1 MEYKETQNS
10 ILFKN
15 EYEEEF
21 LKLTKEFGVD
31 AVSKAYSN
39 DEFSIYFFSCIE
51 DQDKINSLMNSLKK
65 KTKCDII
72 ENFDLDNNELTTRTK
87 TNSGYRK
94 TTKSL
99 KDLIQKRVSK
109 EEFSKINDKLD
120 YELLNK
126 NSIQEKIKVLS
137 HDLKKDNVK
146 CYIDNKTVNLGI
158 GFSNLKRLWL
168 SIDIDD
174 PHDSMTHIIKN
185 LQNRIYDEIQSL
197 SINEW
202 AKERYEKINSV
213 HPLEYFID
221 DATNLKESLES
232 LNVTLQDSMEL
243 YYSYVK
249 DMIIYRAMEKSFSC
263 NWICD
268 KKDIQEQYHLDNN
281 EFNHVISLLEA
292 SDILTYCEYDEDTK
306 QIDFNL
312 RTIYNIGYIDEYS
325 QFGDYHD
332 LKNNYF
338 QNIFNENKDME
349 VKEPHEN
356 FPKVVT
362 CNGKDTL
369 AADRDFTC
377 YNEKHLEFAKEV
389 FKADYFDALYQE
401 NIIEHENTE
410 EIEQDNQIEL

>member
-99 KDLIQKRVSK
+99 KDLIQKRISK

-137 HDLKKDNVK
+137 HELKEDNVK

-185 LQNRIYDEIQSL
+185 LQNRIHDEIQSL
-197 SINEW
+197 NINEW

-213 HPLEYFID
+213 HPLEYFMD

-292 SDILTYCEYDEDTK
+292 SDMLTYCEYDEQTG
-306 QIDFNL
+306 QIDFNITAL
-312 RTIYNIGYIDEYS
+312 YNIGYVDEYN
-325 QFGDYHD
+325 QFE
-332 LKNNYF
+332 NYF
-338 QNIFNENKDME
+338 NDKNDYFENKFDE
-349 VKEPHEN
+349 KEDVMIVSSDST
-356 FPKVVT
+356 FPKYV
-362 CNGKDTL
+362 
-369 AADRDFTC
+369 DFKGSETAFLNKRVIC
-377 YNEKHLEFAKEV
+377 FDERHLDFHKEV
-389 FKADYFDALYQE
+389 FKADYFDVIHKI
-401 NIIEHENTE
+401 NTIEE
-410 EIEQDNQIEL
+410 ETDEEEYELEI

>member
-51 DQDKINSLMNSLKK
+51 DQYKINSLMNSLKK

-99 KDLIQKRVSK
+99 KDLIQKRISK

-137 HDLKKDNVK
+137 HELKEDNVK

-185 LQNRIYDEIQSL
+185 LQNRIHDEIQSL
-197 SINEW
+197 NINEW

-213 HPLEYFID
+213 HPLEYFMD

-292 SDILTYCEYDEDTK
+292 SDMLTYCEYDEQTG
-306 QIDFNL
+306 QIDFNITAL
-312 RTIYNIGYIDEYS
+312 YNIGYVDEYN
-325 QFGDYHD
+325 QFE
-332 LKNNYF
+332 NYF
-338 QNIFNENKDME
+338 NDKNDYFENKFDK
-349 VKEPHEN
+349 KEDVMIVSSDST
-356 FPKVVT
+356 FPKYV
-362 CNGKDTL
+362 
-369 AADRDFTC
+369 DFKGSETAFLNKRVIC
-377 YNEKHLEFAKEV
+377 FDERHLDFHKEV
-389 FKADYFDALYQE
+389 FKADYFDVIHKI
-401 NIIEHENTE
+401 NTIEE
-410 EIEQDNQIEL
+410 ETDEEEYELEI

>member
-99 KDLIQKRVSK
+99 KDLIQKRISK

-137 HDLKKDNVK
+137 HELKEDNVK

-185 LQNRIYDEIQSL
+185 LQNRIHDEIQSL
-197 SINEW
+197 NINEW

-213 HPLEYFID
+213 HPLEYFMG

-292 SDILTYCEYDEDTK
+292 SDMLTYCEYDEQTG
-306 QIDFNL
+306 QIDFNITAL
-312 RTIYNIGYIDEYS
+312 YNIGYVDEYN
-325 QFGDYHD
+325 QFE
-332 LKNNYF
+332 NYF
-338 QNIFNENKDME
+338 NDKNDYFENKFDK
-349 VKEPHEN
+349 KEDVMIVSSDST
-356 FPKVVT
+356 FPKYV
-362 CNGKDTL
+362 
-369 AADRDFTC
+369 DFKGSETAFLNKRVIC
-377 YNEKHLEFAKEV
+377 FDERHLDFHKEV
-389 FKADYFDALYQE
+389 FKADYFDVIHKI
-401 NIIEHENTE
+401 NTIEE
-410 EIEQDNQIEL
+410 ETDEEEYELEI

>member
-72 ENFDLDNNELTTRTK
+72 ENFDLDNNELSTRTK

-99 KDLIQKRVSK
+99 KDLIQKRISK

-137 HDLKKDNVK
+137 HELKEDNVK

-158 GFSNLKRLWL
+158 DFSNLKRLWL

-292 SDILTYCEYDEDTK
+292 SDMLTYCEYDEQTG
-306 QIDFNL
+306 QIDFNITAL
-312 RTIYNIGYIDEYS
+312 YNIGYVDEYN
-325 QFGDYHD
+325 QFE
-332 LKNNYF
+332 NYF
-338 QNIFNENKDME
+338 NDKNDYFENKFDK
-349 VKEPHEN
+349 KEDVMIVSSDST
-356 FPKVVT
+356 FPKYV
-362 CNGKDTL
+362 
-369 AADRDFTC
+369 DFKGSETAFLNKRVIC
-377 YNEKHLEFAKEV
+377 FDERHLDFHKEV
-389 FKADYFDALYQE
+389 FKADYFDVIHKI
-401 NIIEHENTE
+401 NTIEE
-410 EIEQDNQIEL
+410 ETDEEEYELEI

>member
-99 KDLIQKRVSK
+99 KDLIQKRISK

-137 HDLKKDNVK
+137 HELKEDNVK

-174 PHDSMTHIIKN
+174 PHDSITHIIKN
-185 LQNRIYDEIQSL
+185 LQNRIHDEIQSL
-197 SINEW
+197 NINEW

-213 HPLEYFID
+213 HPLEYFMD

-249 DMIIYRAMEKSFSC
+249 DMIIYHAMEKSFSC
-263 NWICD
+263 
-268 KKDIQEQYHLDNN
+268 KKIHTCYMMFQKI
-281 EFNHVISLLEA
+281 F
-292 SDILTYCEYDEDTK
+292 
-306 QIDFNL
+306 
-312 RTIYNIGYIDEYS
+312 
-325 QFGDYHD
+325 
-332 LKNNYF
+332 KNN
-338 QNIFNENKDME
+338 I
-349 VKEPHEN
+349 
-356 FPKVVT
+356 
-362 CNGKDTL
+362 TL
-369 AADRDFTC
+369 ITM
-377 YNEKHLEFAKEV
+377 NS
-389 FKADYFDALYQE
+389 
-401 NIIEHENTE
+401 IM
-410 EIEQDNQIEL
+410 

>member
-51 DQDKINSLMNSLKK
+51 DQYKINSLMNSLKK

-99 KDLIQKRVSK
+99 KDLIQKRISK

-137 HDLKKDNVK
+137 HELKEDNVK

-185 LQNRIYDEIQSL
+185 LQNRIHDEIQSL
-197 SINEW
+197 NINEW

-213 HPLEYFID
+213 HPLEYFMD

-292 SDILTYCEYDEDTK
+292 SDMLTYCEYDEQTG
-306 QIDFNL
+306 QIDFNITAL
-312 RTIYNIGYIDEYS
+312 YNIGYVDEYN
-325 QFGDYHD
+325 QFE
-332 LKNNYF
+332 NYF
-338 QNIFNENKDME
+338 NDKNDYFENKFDK
-349 VKEPHEN
+349 KEDVMIVSSDST
-356 FPKVVT
+356 FPKYV
-362 CNGKDTL
+362 
-369 AADRDFTC
+369 DFKGSETAFLNKRVIC
-377 YNEKHLEFAKEV
+377 FDERHLDFHKEV
-389 FKADYFDALYQE
+389 FKADYFDVIHKINTIEEETDEQE
-401 NIIEHENTE
+401 YEL
-410 EIEQDNQIEL
+410 EI

>member
-87 TNSGYRK
+87 INSGYRK

-99 KDLIQKRVSK
+99 KDLIQKRISK

-168 SIDIDD
+168 SIDIDE

-185 LQNRIYDEIQSL
+185 LQNRIHDEIQSL
-197 SINEW
+197 NINEW

-213 HPLEYFID
+213 HPLEYFMD

-312 RTIYNIGYIDEYS
+312 RTIYSIGYIDEYS

-349 VKEPHEN
+349 VKESHEN

-389 FKADYFDALYQE
+389 FKADYFDALYQD
-401 NIIEHENTE
+401 NIIEHEITE

>member
-72 ENFDLDNNELTTRTK
+72 ENFDLDNNELSTRTK

-94 TTKSL
+94 TTNSL
-99 KDLIQKRVSK
+99 KDLIQKRISK

-137 HDLKKDNVK
+137 HELKEDNVK

-185 LQNRIYDEIQSL
+185 LQNRIHDEIQSL
-197 SINEW
+197 NINEW

-213 HPLEYFID
+213 HPLEYFMD

-292 SDILTYCEYDEDTK
+292 SDMLTYCEYDEQTG
-306 QIDFNL
+306 QIDFNITAL
-312 RTIYNIGYIDEYS
+312 YNIGYVDEYN
-325 QFGDYHD
+325 QFE
-332 LKNNYF
+332 NYF
-338 QNIFNENKDME
+338 KDKNDYFENKFDK
-349 VKEPHEN
+349 KEDVMIVSSDST
-356 FPKVVT
+356 FPKYV
-362 CNGKDTL
+362 
-369 AADRDFTC
+369 DFKGSETAFLNKRVIC
-377 YNEKHLEFAKEV
+377 FDERHLDFHKEV
-389 FKADYFDALYQE
+389 FKADYFDVIHKI
-401 NIIEHENTE
+401 NTIEE
-410 EIEQDNQIEL
+410 ETDEEEYELEI

>member
-1 MEYKETQNS
+1 
-10 ILFKN
+10 
-15 EYEEEF
+15 
-21 LKLTKEFGVD
+21 
-31 AVSKAYSN
+31 
-39 DEFSIYFFSCIE
+39 
-51 DQDKINSLMNSLKK
+51 MNSLKK

-99 KDLIQKRVSK
+99 KDLIQKRISK

-137 HDLKKDNVK
+137 HELKEDNVK

-185 LQNRIYDEIQSL
+185 LQNRIHDEIQSL
-197 SINEW
+197 NINEW

-213 HPLEYFID
+213 HPLEYFMD

-292 SDILTYCEYDEDTK
+292 SDILTYCEYDEQTG
-306 QIDFNL
+306 QIDFNITAL
-312 RTIYNIGYIDEYS
+312 YNIGYVDEYN
-325 QFGDYHD
+325 QFE
-332 LKNNYF
+332 NYF
-338 QNIFNENKDME
+338 SDKKDYFENKFDEKEDMMI
-349 VKEPHEN
+349 VSSDST
-356 FPKVVT
+356 FPKYADFKGSET
-362 CNGKDTL
+362 AFCNKRVICFDERHL
-369 AADRDFTC
+369 DF
-377 YNEKHLEFAKEV
+377 HKEV
-389 FKADYFDALYQE
+389 FKADYFDVIHKI
-401 NIIEHENTE
+401 NTIEE
-410 EIEQDNQIEL
+410 ETDEEEYELEI

>member
-72 ENFDLDNNELTTRTK
+72 ENFDLDNNELSTRTK

-99 KDLIQKRVSK
+99 KDLIQKRISK

-137 HDLKKDNVK
+137 HELKEDNVK

-185 LQNRIYDEIQSL
+185 LQNRIHDEIQSL
-197 SINEW
+197 NINEW

-213 HPLEYFID
+213 HPLEYFMD

-292 SDILTYCEYDEDTK
+292 SDMLTYCEYDEQTG
-306 QIDFNL
+306 QIDFNITAL
-312 RTIYNIGYIDEYS
+312 YNIGYVDEYN
-325 QFGDYHD
+325 QFE
-332 LKNNYF
+332 NYF
-338 QNIFNENKDME
+338 KDKNDYFENKFDK
-349 VKEPHEN
+349 KEDVMIVSSDST
-356 FPKVVT
+356 FPKYV
-362 CNGKDTL
+362 
-369 AADRDFTC
+369 DFKGSETAFLNKRVIC
-377 YNEKHLEFAKEV
+377 FDERHLDFHKEV
-389 FKADYFDALYQE
+389 FKADYFDVIHKI
-401 NIIEHENTE
+401 NTIEE
-410 EIEQDNQIEL
+410 ETDEEEYELEI

>member
-99 KDLIQKRVSK
+99 KDLIQKRISK

-126 NSIQEKIKVLS
+126 NSIQEKIKILS
-137 HDLKKDNVK
+137 HNLKENNVK
-146 CYIDNKTVNLGI
+146 YYIDNKTVNLGI

-185 LQNRIYDEIQSL
+185 LQNRIHDEIQSL
-197 SINEW
+197 NINEW
-202 AKERYEKINSV
+202 AKERYKKINSV
-213 HPLEYFID
+213 HPLEYFMD

-292 SDILTYCEYDEDTK
+292 SDMLTYCEYDEQTG
-306 QIDFNL
+306 QIDFNITAL
-312 RTIYNIGYIDEYS
+312 YNIGYVDEYN
-325 QFGDYHD
+325 QFE
-332 LKNNYF
+332 NYF
-338 QNIFNENKDME
+338 NDKNDYFENKFDK
-349 VKEPHEN
+349 KEDVMIVSSDST
-356 FPKVVT
+356 FPKYV
-362 CNGKDTL
+362 
-369 AADRDFTC
+369 DFKGSETAFLNKRVIC
-377 YNEKHLEFAKEV
+377 FDERHLDFHKEV
-389 FKADYFDALYQE
+389 FKADYFDVIHKI
-401 NIIEHENTE
+401 NTIEE
-410 EIEQDNQIEL
+410 ETDEEEYELEI

>member
-21 LKLTKEFGVD
+21 LKLSKEFGVD

-99 KDLIQKRVSK
+99 KDLIQKRISK

-137 HDLKKDNVK
+137 HELKEDNVK

-185 LQNRIYDEIQSL
+185 LQNRIHDEIQSL
-197 SINEW
+197 NINEW

-213 HPLEYFID
+213 HPLEYFMD

-292 SDILTYCEYDEDTK
+292 SDMLTYCEYDEQTG
-306 QIDFNL
+306 QIDFNITAL
-312 RTIYNIGYIDEYS
+312 YNIGYVDEYN
-325 QFGDYHD
+325 QFE
-332 LKNNYF
+332 NYF
-338 QNIFNENKDME
+338 NDKNDYFENKFDK
-349 VKEPHEN
+349 KEDVMIVSSDST
-356 FPKVVT
+356 FPKYV
-362 CNGKDTL
+362 
-369 AADRDFTC
+369 DFKGSETAFLNKRAIC
-377 YNEKHLEFAKEV
+377 FDERHLDFHKEV
-389 FKADYFDALYQE
+389 FKADYFDVIHKI
-401 NIIEHENTE
+401 NTIEE
-410 EIEQDNQIEL
+410 ETDEEEYELEI

>member
-51 DQDKINSLMNSLKK
+51 DQYKINSLMNSLKK

-99 KDLIQKRVSK
+99 KDLIQKRISK

-137 HDLKKDNVK
+137 HELKEDNVK
-146 CYIDNKTVNLGI
+146 CYIDNKPVNLGI

-185 LQNRIYDEIQSL
+185 LQNRIHDEIQSL
-197 SINEW
+197 NINEW

-213 HPLEYFID
+213 HPLEYFMD

-292 SDILTYCEYDEDTK
+292 SDMLTYCEYDEQTG
-306 QIDFNL
+306 QIDFNITAL
-312 RTIYNIGYIDEYS
+312 YNIGYVDEYN
-325 QFGDYHD
+325 QFE
-332 LKNNYF
+332 NYF
-338 QNIFNENKDME
+338 NDKNDYFENKFDK
-349 VKEPHEN
+349 KEDVMIVSSDST
-356 FPKVVT
+356 FPKYV
-362 CNGKDTL
+362 
-369 AADRDFTC
+369 DFKGSETAFLNKRVIC
-377 YNEKHLEFAKEV
+377 FDERHLDFHKEV
-389 FKADYFDALYQE
+389 FKADYFDVIHKI
-401 NIIEHENTE
+401 NTIEE
-410 EIEQDNQIEL
+410 ETDEEEYELEI

>member
-72 ENFDLDNNELTTRTK
+72 ENFDLDNNELSTRTK

-99 KDLIQKRVSK
+99 KDLIQKRISK

-221 DATNLKESLES
+221 DATNLKKSLES

-243 YYSYVK
+243 YYSYIK
-249 DMIIYRAMEKSFSC
+249 DMIIYHAMEKSFSC

-268 KKDIQEQYHLDNN
+268 KKDIQEQYHLNN
-281 EFNHVISLLEA
+281 SEFNHVISLLEA
-292 SDILTYCEYDEDTK
+292 SDMLTYCEYDEDTK

-338 QNIFNENKDME
+338 QNIFDEDKDME
-349 VKEPHEN
+349 VKESHEN
-356 FPKVVT
+356 FQKVVT

>member
-99 KDLIQKRVSK
+99 KELIQKRISK

-137 HDLKKDNVK
+137 HELKEHNVK

-185 LQNRIYDEIQSL
+185 LQNRIHDEIQSL

-232 LNVTLQDSMEL
+232 LNVTLQDSIEL

-249 DMIIYRAMEKSFSC
+249 DIIIYRAMEKSFSC
-263 NWICD
+263 NSICD

-281 EFNHVISLLEA
+281 EFNYVISLLEA
-292 SDILTYCEYDEDTK
+292 SDMLTYCEYDEDTK

-338 QNIFNENKDME
+338 QNIFDENKDME
-349 VKEPHEN
+349 VKESHEN

-362 CNGKDTL
+362 YNGKDTL

-401 NIIEHENTE
+401 NIIEHEITE

>member
-99 KDLIQKRVSK
+99 KDLIQKRISK

-137 HDLKKDNVK
+137 HELKEDNVK

-249 DMIIYRAMEKSFSC
+249 DMIIYCAMEKSFSC

-292 SDILTYCEYDEDTK
+292 SDMLTYCEYDEQTG
-306 QIDFNL
+306 QIDFNITAL
-312 RTIYNIGYIDEYS
+312 YNIGYVDEYN
-325 QFGDYHD
+325 QFE
-332 LKNNYF
+332 NYF
-338 QNIFNENKDME
+338 NDKNDYFENKFDK
-349 VKEPHEN
+349 KEDVMIVSSDST
-356 FPKVVT
+356 FPKYV
-362 CNGKDTL
+362 
-369 AADRDFTC
+369 DFKGSETAFLNKRVIC
-377 YNEKHLEFAKEV
+377 FDERHLDFHKEV
-389 FKADYFDALYQE
+389 FKADYFDVIHKI
-401 NIIEHENTE
+401 NTIEE
-410 EIEQDNQIEL
+410 ETDEEEYELEI

>member
-51 DQDKINSLMNSLKK
+51 NQDKINSLMNSLKK

-99 KDLIQKRVSK
+99 KNLIQKRISK

-137 HDLKKDNVK
+137 HELKEDNVK

-185 LQNRIYDEIQSL
+185 LQNRIHDEIQSL
-197 SINEW
+197 NINEW

-213 HPLEYFID
+213 HPLEYFMD

-292 SDILTYCEYDEDTK
+292 SDMLTYCEYDEQTG
-306 QIDFNL
+306 QIDFNITAL
-312 RTIYNIGYIDEYS
+312 YNIGYVDEYN
-325 QFGDYHD
+325 QFE
-332 LKNNYF
+332 NYF
-338 QNIFNENKDME
+338 NDKNDYFENKFDK
-349 VKEPHEN
+349 KEDVMIVSSDST
-356 FPKVVT
+356 FPKYV
-362 CNGKDTL
+362 
-369 AADRDFTC
+369 DFKGSETAFLNKRVIC
-377 YNEKHLEFAKEV
+377 FDERHLDFHKEV
-389 FKADYFDALYQE
+389 FKADYFDVIHKI
-401 NIIEHENTE
+401 NTIEE
-410 EIEQDNQIEL
+410 ETDEEEYELEI

>member
-99 KDLIQKRVSK
+99 KDLIQKRISK

-137 HDLKKDNVK
+137 HELKEDNVK

-168 SIDIDD
+168 SIDIDE

-185 LQNRIYDEIQSL
+185 LQNRIHDEIQSL
-197 SINEW
+197 NINEW

-213 HPLEYFID
+213 HPLEYFMD

-268 KKDIQEQYHLDNN
+268 KKDIQEQYHLDNS

-292 SDILTYCEYDEDTK
+292 SDMLTYCEYDEQTG
-306 QIDFNL
+306 QIDFNITAL
-312 RTIYNIGYIDEYS
+312 YNIGYVDEYN
-325 QFGDYHD
+325 QFE
-332 LKNNYF
+332 NYF
-338 QNIFNENKDME
+338 NDKNDYFENKFDK
-349 VKEPHEN
+349 KEDVMIVSSDST
-356 FPKVVT
+356 FPKYV
-362 CNGKDTL
+362 
-369 AADRDFTC
+369 DFKGSETAFLNKRVIC
-377 YNEKHLEFAKEV
+377 FDERHLDFHKEV
-389 FKADYFDALYQE
+389 FKADYFDVIHKI
-401 NIIEHENTE
+401 NTIEE
-410 EIEQDNQIEL
+410 ETDEEEYELEI

>member
-72 ENFDLDNNELTTRTK
+72 ENFDLDNNELSTRTK

-99 KDLIQKRVSK
+99 KDLIQKRISK

-137 HDLKKDNVK
+137 HELKEDNVK

-168 SIDIDD
+168 SIDIDE

-185 LQNRIYDEIQSL
+185 LQNRIHDEIQSL
-197 SINEW
+197 NINEW

-213 HPLEYFID
+213 HPLEYFMD

-292 SDILTYCEYDEDTK
+292 SDMLTYCEYDEQTG
-306 QIDFNL
+306 QIDFNITAL
-312 RTIYNIGYIDEYS
+312 YNIGYVDEYN
-325 QFGDYHD
+325 QFE
-332 LKNNYF
+332 NYF
-338 QNIFNENKDME
+338 NDKNDYFENKFDK
-349 VKEPHEN
+349 KEDVMIVSSDST
-356 FPKVVT
+356 FPKYV
-362 CNGKDTL
+362 
-369 AADRDFTC
+369 DFKGSETAFLNKRVIC
-377 YNEKHLEFAKEV
+377 FDERHLDFHKEV
-389 FKADYFDALYQE
+389 FKADYFDVIHKI
-401 NIIEHENTE
+401 NTIEE
-410 EIEQDNQIEL
+410 ETDEEEYELEI

>member
-15 EYEEEF
+15 EYEKEF

-39 DEFSIYFFSCIE
+39 DEFSIYLFSCID
-51 DQDKINSLMNSLKK
+51 DQDKINSLMNSIKK

-94 TTKSL
+94 TTETL
-99 KDLIQKRVSK
+99 KDLIQKRISK
-109 EEFSKINDKLD
+109 EEFSEINDKLD
-120 YELLNK
+120 YEPLNK
-126 NSIQEKIKVLS
+126 NSIQEKIKILS

-146 CYIDNKTVNLGI
+146 CYVDNKTVNLGV

-185 LQNRIYDEIQSL
+185 LQNRIHDEIQSL
-197 SINEW
+197 NINEW
-202 AKERYEKINSV
+202 ADERYEKINSV

-232 LNVTLQDSMEL
+232 LYVTLQDSMEL

-249 DMIIYRAMEKSFSC
+249 DMIIYCAMEKSFSC

-281 EFNHVISLLEA
+281 EFNHVISLLEV
-292 SDILTYCEYDEDTK
+292 SDMLTYCEYDEDTK

-312 RTIYNIGYIDEYS
+312 GTIYNIGYIDEYN

-338 QNIFNENKDME
+338 QNIFDENNDME
-349 VKEPHEN
+349 VKESHEN

-401 NIIEHENTE
+401 NIIEHEMTE
-410 EIEQDNQIEL
+410 EIEQDNQLEL

>member
-51 DQDKINSLMNSLKK
+51 NQDKINSLMNSLKK

-99 KDLIQKRVSK
+99 KDLIQKRISK

-137 HDLKKDNVK
+137 HELKEDNVK

-168 SIDIDD
+168 SIDIDE

-185 LQNRIYDEIQSL
+185 LQNRIHDEIQSL
-197 SINEW
+197 NINEW
-202 AKERYEKINSV
+202 AKERYEEINSV
-213 HPLEYFID
+213 HPLEYFMD

-292 SDILTYCEYDEDTK
+292 SDMLTYCEYDEQTG
-306 QIDFNL
+306 QIDFNITAL
-312 RTIYNIGYIDEYS
+312 YNIGYVDEYN
-325 QFGDYHD
+325 QFE
-332 LKNNYF
+332 NYF
-338 QNIFNENKDME
+338 NDKNDYFENKFDK
-349 VKEPHEN
+349 KEDVMIVSSDST
-356 FPKVVT
+356 FPKYV
-362 CNGKDTL
+362 
-369 AADRDFTC
+369 DFKGSETAFLNKRVIC
-377 YNEKHLEFAKEV
+377 FDERHLNFHKEV
-389 FKADYFDALYQE
+389 FKAAYFDVIHKI
-401 NIIEHENTE
+401 NTIEE
-410 EIEQDNQIEL
+410 ETDEEEYELEI

>member
-72 ENFDLDNNELTTRTK
+72 ENFDLDNNELSTRTK

-99 KDLIQKRVSK
+99 KDLIQKRISK

-137 HDLKKDNVK
+137 HELKEDNVK

-185 LQNRIYDEIQSL
+185 LQNRIHDEIQSL
-197 SINEW
+197 NINEW

-213 HPLEYFID
+213 HPLEYFMD

-292 SDILTYCEYDEDTK
+292 SDMLTYCEYDEQTG
-306 QIDFNL
+306 QIDFNITAL
-312 RTIYNIGYIDEYS
+312 YNIGYVDEYN
-325 QFGDYHD
+325 QFE
-332 LKNNYF
+332 NYF
-338 QNIFNENKDME
+338 NDKNDYFENKFDK
-349 VKEPHEN
+349 KEDVMIVSSDST
-356 FPKVVT
+356 FPKYV
-362 CNGKDTL
+362 
-369 AADRDFTC
+369 DFKGSETAFLNKRVIC
-377 YNEKHLEFAKEV
+377 FDERHLDFHKEV
-389 FKADYFDALYQE
+389 FKADYFDVIHKI
-401 NIIEHENTE
+401 NTIEE
-410 EIEQDNQIEL
+410 ETDEEEYELEI

>member
-72 ENFDLDNNELTTRTK
+72 ENFDLVNNELTTRTK

-99 KDLIQKRVSK
+99 KDLIQKRISK

-126 NSIQEKIKVLS
+126 NSIQEKIKILS
-137 HDLKKDNVK
+137 HELKEDNVK

-185 LQNRIYDEIQSL
+185 LQNRIHDEIQSL
-197 SINEW
+197 NINEW

-213 HPLEYFID
+213 HPLEYFMD

-243 YYSYVK
+243 FYSYVK

-292 SDILTYCEYDEDTK
+292 SDMLTYCEYDEQTG
-306 QIDFNL
+306 QIDFNITAL
-312 RTIYNIGYIDEYS
+312 YNIGYVDEYN
-325 QFGDYHD
+325 QFE
-332 LKNNYF
+332 NYF
-338 QNIFNENKDME
+338 SDKKDYFENKFDEKEDMMI
-349 VKEPHEN
+349 VSSDST
-356 FPKVVT
+356 FPKYV
-362 CNGKDTL
+362 
-369 AADRDFTC
+369 DFKGSETAFLNKRVIC
-377 YNEKHLEFAKEV
+377 FDERHLDFHKEV
-389 FKADYFDALYQE
+389 FKADYFDVIHKI
-401 NIIEHENTE
+401 NTIEE
-410 EIEQDNQIEL
+410 ETDEEEYELEI

>member
-99 KDLIQKRVSK
+99 KNLIQKRISK

-137 HDLKKDNVK
+137 HELKEDNVK

-185 LQNRIYDEIQSL
+185 LQNRIHDEIQSL
-197 SINEW
+197 NINEW

-213 HPLEYFID
+213 HPLEYFMD

-292 SDILTYCEYDEDTK
+292 SDMLTYCEYDEQTG
-306 QIDFNL
+306 QIDFNITAL
-312 RTIYNIGYIDEYS
+312 YNIGYVDEYN
-325 QFGDYHD
+325 QFE
-332 LKNNYF
+332 NYF
-338 QNIFNENKDME
+338 NDKNDYFENKFDK
-349 VKEPHEN
+349 KEDVMIVSSDST
-356 FPKVVT
+356 FPKYV
-362 CNGKDTL
+362 
-369 AADRDFTC
+369 DFKGSETAFL
-377 YNEKHLEFAKEV
+377 NKRVIRFDERHLDFHKEV
-389 FKADYFDALYQE
+389 FKADYFDVIHKI
-401 NIIEHENTE
+401 NTIEE
-410 EIEQDNQIEL
+410 ETDEEEYELEI

>member
-72 ENFDLDNNELTTRTK
+72 ENFDLDNNDLSTRTK

-99 KDLIQKRVSK
+99 KDLIQKRISK

-137 HDLKKDNVK
+137 HELKEDNVK

-185 LQNRIYDEIQSL
+185 LQNRIHDEIQSL
-197 SINEW
+197 NINEW

-213 HPLEYFID
+213 HPLEYFMD

-292 SDILTYCEYDEDTK
+292 SDMLTYCEYDEQTG
-306 QIDFNL
+306 QIDFNITAL
-312 RTIYNIGYIDEYS
+312 YNIGYVDEYN
-325 QFGDYHD
+325 QFE
-332 LKNNYF
+332 NYF
-338 QNIFNENKDME
+338 NDKNDYFENKFDK
-349 VKEPHEN
+349 KEDVMIVSSDST
-356 FPKVVT
+356 FPKYV
-362 CNGKDTL
+362 
-369 AADRDFTC
+369 DFKGSETAFLNKRVIC
-377 YNEKHLEFAKEV
+377 FDERHLDFHKEV
-389 FKADYFDALYQE
+389 FKADYFDVIHKI
-401 NIIEHENTE
+401 NTIEE
-410 EIEQDNQIEL
+410 ETDEEEYELEI

>member
-99 KDLIQKRVSK
+99 KDLIQKRISK

-137 HDLKKDNVK
+137 HELKEDNVK

-185 LQNRIYDEIQSL
+185 LQNRIHDEIQSL
-197 SINEW
+197 NINEW

-213 HPLEYFID
+213 HPLEYFMD

-292 SDILTYCEYDEDTK
+292 SDMLTYCEYDEQTG
-306 QIDFNL
+306 QIDFNITAL
-312 RTIYNIGYIDEYS
+312 YNIGYVDEYN
-325 QFGDYHD
+325 QFE
-332 LKNNYF
+332 NYF
-338 QNIFNENKDME
+338 NDKNDYFENKFDK
-349 VKEPHEN
+349 KEDVMIVSSDST
-356 FPKVVT
+356 FPKYV
-362 CNGKDTL
+362 
-369 AADRDFTC
+369 DFKGSETAFLNKRVIC
-377 YNEKHLEFAKEV
+377 FDERHLDFHKEV
-389 FKADYFDALYQE
+389 FKADYFDVIHKI
-401 NIIEHENTE
+401 NTIEE
-410 EIEQDNQIEL
+410 EIDEEEYELEI

>member
-99 KDLIQKRVSK
+99 KDLIQKRISK

-137 HDLKKDNVK
+137 HELKEDNVK
-146 CYIDNKTVNLGI
+146 CYIDNKTVILCI

-185 LQNRIYDEIQSL
+185 LQNRIHDEIQSL
-197 SINEW
+197 NINEW

-213 HPLEYFID
+213 HPLEYFMD

-292 SDILTYCEYDEDTK
+292 SDMLTYCEYDEQTG
-306 QIDFNL
+306 QIDFNITAL
-312 RTIYNIGYIDEYS
+312 YNIGYVDE
-325 QFGDYHD
+325 
-332 LKNNYF
+332 
-338 QNIFNENKDME
+338 
-349 VKEPHEN
+349 
-356 FPKVVT
+356 
-362 CNGKDTL
+362 
-369 AADRDFTC
+369 
-377 YNEKHLEFAKEV
+377 
-389 FKADYFDALYQE
+389 
-401 NIIEHENTE
+401 
-410 EIEQDNQIEL
+410 

>member
-72 ENFDLDNNELTTRTK
+72 ENFDLDNNELSTRTK

-99 KDLIQKRVSK
+99 KDLIQKRISK

-137 HDLKKDNVK
+137 HELKEDNVK

-213 HPLEYFID
+213 HPLEYFMD

-292 SDILTYCEYDEDTK
+292 SDMLTYCEYDEQTG
-306 QIDFNL
+306 QIDFNITAL
-312 RTIYNIGYIDEYS
+312 YNIGYVDEYN
-325 QFGDYHD
+325 QFE
-332 LKNNYF
+332 NYF
-338 QNIFNENKDME
+338 NDKNDYFENKFDK
-349 VKEPHEN
+349 KEDVMIVSSDST
-356 FPKVVT
+356 FPKYV
-362 CNGKDTL
+362 
-369 AADRDFTC
+369 DFKGSETAFLNKRVIC
-377 YNEKHLEFAKEV
+377 FDERHLDFHKEV
-389 FKADYFDALYQE
+389 FKADYFDVIHKI
-401 NIIEHENTE
+401 NTIEE
-410 EIEQDNQIEL
+410 ETDEEEYELEI

>member
-99 KDLIQKRVSK
+99 KDLIQKRISK

-137 HDLKKDNVK
+137 HELKEDNVK

-185 LQNRIYDEIQSL
+185 LQNRIHDEIQSL
-197 SINEW
+197 NINEW

-213 HPLEYFID
+213 HPLEYFMD

-249 DMIIYRAMEKSFSC
+249 DMTIYRAMEKSFSC

-292 SDILTYCEYDEDTK
+292 SDMLTYCEYDEQTG
-306 QIDFNL
+306 QIDFNITAL
-312 RTIYNIGYIDEYS
+312 YNIGYVDEYN
-325 QFGDYHD
+325 QFE
-332 LKNNYF
+332 NYF
-338 QNIFNENKDME
+338 NDKNDYFENKFDE
-349 VKEPHEN
+349 KEDVMIVSSDST
-356 FPKVVT
+356 FPKYV
-362 CNGKDTL
+362 
-369 AADRDFTC
+369 DFKGSETAFLNKRVIC
-377 YNEKHLEFAKEV
+377 FDERHLDFHKEV
-389 FKADYFDALYQE
+389 FKADYFDVIHKI
-401 NIIEHENTE
+401 NTIEE
-410 EIEQDNQIEL
+410 ETDEEEYELEI

>member
-39 DEFSIYFFSCIE
+39 DEFSIYLFSCIE

-99 KDLIQKRVSK
+99 KDLIQKRISK

-185 LQNRIYDEIQSL
+185 LQNRIHNETQSL
-197 SINEW
+197 NINEW

-213 HPLEYFID
+213 HPLEYFMD

-349 VKEPHEN
+349 VKESHEN

-389 FKADYFDALYQE
+389 FKADYFDALYQD
-401 NIIEHENTE
+401 NIIEHEITE

>member
-72 ENFDLDNNELTTRTK
+72 ENFDLDNNELSTRTK

-99 KDLIQKRVSK
+99 KDLIQKRISK

-137 HDLKKDNVK
+137 HELKEDNVK
-146 CYIDNKTVNLGI
+146 YYIDNKTVNLGI

-185 LQNRIYDEIQSL
+185 LQNRIHDEIQSL
-197 SINEW
+197 NINEW

-213 HPLEYFID
+213 HPLEYFMD

-292 SDILTYCEYDEDTK
+292 SDMLTYCEYDEQTG
-306 QIDFNL
+306 QIDFNITAL
-312 RTIYNIGYIDEYS
+312 YNIGYVDEYN
-325 QFGDYHD
+325 QFE
-332 LKNNYF
+332 NYF
-338 QNIFNENKDME
+338 NDKNDYFENKFDK
-349 VKEPHEN
+349 KEDVMIVSSDST
-356 FPKVVT
+356 FPKYV
-362 CNGKDTL
+362 
-369 AADRDFTC
+369 DFKGSETAFLNKRVIC
-377 YNEKHLEFAKEV
+377 FDERHLDFHKEV
-389 FKADYFDALYQE
+389 FKADYFDVIHKI
-401 NIIEHENTE
+401 NTIEE
-410 EIEQDNQIEL
+410 ETDEEEYELEI

>member
-99 KDLIQKRVSK
+99 KDLIQKRISK

-126 NSIQEKIKVLS
+126 NSIQEKIKILS
-137 HDLKKDNVK
+137 HNLKENNVK
-146 CYIDNKTVNLGI
+146 YYIDNKTVNLGI

-185 LQNRIYDEIQSL
+185 LQNRIHDEIQSL
-197 SINEW
+197 NINEW

-213 HPLEYFID
+213 HPLEYFMD

-292 SDILTYCEYDEDTK
+292 SDMLTYCEYDEQTG
-306 QIDFNL
+306 QIDFNITAL
-312 RTIYNIGYIDEYS
+312 YNIGYVDEYN
-325 QFGDYHD
+325 QFE
-332 LKNNYF
+332 NYF
-338 QNIFNENKDME
+338 SDKKDYFENKLDEKEDMMI
-349 VKEPHEN
+349 VSSDST
-356 FPKVVT
+356 FPKYADFKGSET
-362 CNGKDTL
+362 AFCNKRVICFDERHL
-369 AADRDFTC
+369 DF
-377 YNEKHLEFAKEV
+377 HKEV
-389 FKADYFDALYQE
+389 FKADYFDVIHKI
-401 NIIEHENTE
+401 NTIEE
-410 EIEQDNQIEL
+410 ETDEEEYELEI

>member
-99 KDLIQKRVSK
+99 KDLIQKRISK

-137 HDLKKDNVK
+137 HELKEDNVK

-185 LQNRIYDEIQSL
+185 LQNRIHDEIQSL
-197 SINEW
+197 NINEW

-213 HPLEYFID
+213 HPLEYFMD

-292 SDILTYCEYDEDTK
+292 SDMLTYCEYDEQTG
-306 QIDFNL
+306 QIDFNITAL
-312 RTIYNIGYIDEYS
+312 YNIGYVDEYN
-325 QFGDYHD
+325 QFE
-332 LKNNYF
+332 NYF
-338 QNIFNENKDME
+338 SDKKDYFKNKFDEKEDMMI
-349 VKEPHEN
+349 VSSDST
-356 FPKVVT
+356 FPKYVDFKGSET
-362 CNGKDTL
+362 AFCNKRVICFDERHL
-369 AADRDFTC
+369 DF
-377 YNEKHLEFAKEV
+377 HKEV
-389 FKADYFDALYQE
+389 FKADYFDVIHKI
-401 NIIEHENTE
+401 NTIEE
-410 EIEQDNQIEL
+410 ETDEEEYELEI

>member
-65 KTKCDII
+65 KAKCDII

-99 KDLIQKRVSK
+99 KDLIQKRISK

-126 NSIQEKIKVLS
+126 NSIQEKIKILS
-137 HDLKKDNVK
+137 HNLKENNVK
-146 CYIDNKTVNLGI
+146 YYIDNKTVNLGI

-185 LQNRIYDEIQSL
+185 LQNRIHDEIQSL
-197 SINEW
+197 NINEW
-202 AKERYEKINSV
+202 AKERYKKINSV
-213 HPLEYFID
+213 HPLEYFMD

-292 SDILTYCEYDEDTK
+292 SDMLTYCEYDEQTG
-306 QIDFNL
+306 QIDFNITAL
-312 RTIYNIGYIDEYS
+312 YNIGYVDEYN
-325 QFGDYHD
+325 QFE
-332 LKNNYF
+332 NYF
-338 QNIFNENKDME
+338 SDKKDYFENKFDEKEDMMI
-349 VKEPHEN
+349 VSSDST
-356 FPKVVT
+356 FPKYV
-362 CNGKDTL
+362 
-369 AADRDFTC
+369 DFKGSETAFLNKRVIC
-377 YNEKHLEFAKEV
+377 FDERHLDFHKEV
-389 FKADYFDALYQE
+389 FKADYFDVIHKI
-401 NIIEHENTE
+401 NTIEE
-410 EIEQDNQIEL
+410 ETDEEEYELEI

>member
-15 EYEEEF
+15 EYEEDF

-99 KDLIQKRVSK
+99 KELIQKRISK

-137 HDLKKDNVK
+137 HELKEDNVK

-213 HPLEYFID
+213 HPLEYFMD
-221 DATNLKESLES
+221 DATNLKESL
-232 LNVTLQDSMEL
+232 
-243 YYSYVK
+243 
-249 DMIIYRAMEKSFSC
+249 
-263 NWICD
+263 
-268 KKDIQEQYHLDNN
+268 
-281 EFNHVISLLEA
+281 
-292 SDILTYCEYDEDTK
+292 
-306 QIDFNL
+306 
-312 RTIYNIGYIDEYS
+312 
-325 QFGDYHD
+325 
-332 LKNNYF
+332 
-338 QNIFNENKDME
+338 
-349 VKEPHEN
+349 
-356 FPKVVT
+356 
-362 CNGKDTL
+362 
-369 AADRDFTC
+369 
-377 YNEKHLEFAKEV
+377 
-389 FKADYFDALYQE
+389 
-401 NIIEHENTE
+401 
-410 EIEQDNQIEL
+410 

>member
-99 KDLIQKRVSK
+99 KDLIQKRISK

-137 HDLKKDNVK
+137 HELKEDNVK

-185 LQNRIYDEIQSL
+185 LQNRIHDEIQSL
-197 SINEW
+197 NINEW

-213 HPLEYFID
+213 HPLEYFMD

-292 SDILTYCEYDEDTK
+292 SDILTYCEYDEQTG
-306 QIDFNL
+306 QIDFNITAL
-312 RTIYNIGYIDEYS
+312 YNIGYVDEYN
-325 QFGDYHD
+325 QFE
-332 LKNNYF
+332 NYF
-338 QNIFNENKDME
+338 SDKKDYFENKFDEKEDMMI
-349 VKEPHEN
+349 VSSDST
-356 FPKVVT
+356 FPKYADFKGSET
-362 CNGKDTL
+362 AFCNKRVICFDERHL
-369 AADRDFTC
+369 DF
-377 YNEKHLEFAKEV
+377 HKEV
-389 FKADYFDALYQE
+389 FKADYFDVIHKI
-401 NIIEHENTE
+401 NTIEE
-410 EIEQDNQIEL
+410 ETDEEEYELEI

>member
-72 ENFDLDNNELTTRTK
+72 ENFDLDNNELSTRTK

-99 KDLIQKRVSK
+99 KDLIQKRISK

-137 HDLKKDNVK
+137 HELKEDNVK

-185 LQNRIYDEIQSL
+185 LQNRIHDEIQSL
-197 SINEW
+197 NINEW

-213 HPLEYFID
+213 HPLEYFMD

-292 SDILTYCEYDEDTK
+292 SDMLTYCEYDEQTD
-306 QIDFNL
+306 QIDFNITAL
-312 RTIYNIGYIDEYS
+312 YNIGYVDEYN
-325 QFGDYHD
+325 QFE
-332 LKNNYF
+332 NYF
-338 QNIFNENKDME
+338 NDKNDYFENKFDK
-349 VKEPHEN
+349 KEDVMIVSSDST
-356 FPKVVT
+356 FPKYV
-362 CNGKDTL
+362 
-369 AADRDFTC
+369 DFKGSETAFLNKRVIC
-377 YNEKHLEFAKEV
+377 FDERHLDFHKEV
-389 FKADYFDALYQE
+389 FKADYFDVIHKI
-401 NIIEHENTE
+401 NTIEE
-410 EIEQDNQIEL
+410 ETDEEEYELEI

>member
-1 MEYKETQNS
+1 
-10 ILFKN
+10 
-15 EYEEEF
+15 
-21 LKLTKEFGVD
+21 
-31 AVSKAYSN
+31 
-39 DEFSIYFFSCIE
+39 
-51 DQDKINSLMNSLKK
+51 MNSLKK

-72 ENFDLDNNELTTRTK
+72 ENFDLDNNELSTRTK

-99 KDLIQKRVSK
+99 KDLIQKRISK

-137 HDLKKDNVK
+137 HELKEDNVK

-292 SDILTYCEYDEDTK
+292 SDMLTYCEYDEQTG
-306 QIDFNL
+306 QIAFNITAL
-312 RTIYNIGYIDEYS
+312 YNIGYVNEYN
-325 QFGDYHD
+325 QFE
-332 LKNNYF
+332 NYF
-338 QNIFNENKDME
+338 NDKNDYFENKFDR
-349 VKEPHEN
+349 KEDVMIVSSDST
-356 FPKVVT
+356 FPKYV
-362 CNGKDTL
+362 
-369 AADRDFTC
+369 DFKGSETAFLNKRVIC
-377 YNEKHLEFAKEV
+377 FDERHLDFHKEV
-389 FKADYFDALYQE
+389 FKADYFDV
-401 NIIEHENTE
+401 IHKINTIGE
-410 EIEQDNQIEL
+410 ETDEEEYELEI

>member
-65 KTKCDII
+65 KAKCDII

-99 KDLIQKRVSK
+99 KDLIQKRISK

-126 NSIQEKIKVLS
+126 NSIQEKIKILS
-137 HDLKKDNVK
+137 HNLKENNVK
-146 CYIDNKTVNLGI
+146 YYIDNKTVNLGI

-185 LQNRIYDEIQSL
+185 LQNRIHDEIQSL
-197 SINEW
+197 NINEW
-202 AKERYEKINSV
+202 AKERYKKINSV
-213 HPLEYFID
+213 HPLEYFMD

-292 SDILTYCEYDEDTK
+292 SDMLTYCEYDEQTG
-306 QIDFNL
+306 QIDFNITAL
-312 RTIYNIGYIDEYS
+312 YNIGYVDEYN
-325 QFGDYHD
+325 QFE
-332 LKNNYF
+332 NYF
-338 QNIFNENKDME
+338 SDKKDYFENKFDEKEDMMI
-349 VKEPHEN
+349 VSSDST
-356 FPKVVT
+356 FPKYADFKGSET
-362 CNGKDTL
+362 AFCNKRVICFDERHL
-369 AADRDFTC
+369 DF
-377 YNEKHLEFAKEV
+377 HKEV
-389 FKADYFDALYQE
+389 FKADYFDVIHKI
-401 NIIEHENTE
+401 NTIEE
-410 EIEQDNQIEL
+410 ETDEEEYELEI

>member
-21 LKLTKEFGVD
+21 IKLTKEFGVD

-72 ENFDLDNNELTTRTK
+72 ENFDLDNNELSTRTK

-99 KDLIQKRVSK
+99 KDLIQKRISK

-137 HDLKKDNVK
+137 HELKEDNVK

-185 LQNRIYDEIQSL
+185 LQNRIHDEIQSL
-197 SINEW
+197 NINEW

-213 HPLEYFID
+213 HPLEYFMD

-249 DMIIYRAMEKSFSC
+249 DMIIYCAMEKSFSC

-292 SDILTYCEYDEDTK
+292 SDMLTYCEYDEQTG
-306 QIDFNL
+306 QIDFNITAL
-312 RTIYNIGYIDEYS
+312 YNIGYVDEYN
-325 QFGDYHD
+325 QFE
-332 LKNNYF
+332 NYF
-338 QNIFNENKDME
+338 NDKNDYFENKFDK
-349 VKEPHEN
+349 KEDVMIVSSDST
-356 FPKVVT
+356 FPKYV
-362 CNGKDTL
+362 
-369 AADRDFTC
+369 DFKGSETAFLNKRVIC
-377 YNEKHLEFAKEV
+377 FDERHLDFHKEV
-389 FKADYFDALYQE
+389 FKADYFDVIHKI
-401 NIIEHENTE
+401 NTIEE
-410 EIEQDNQIEL
+410 ETDEEEYELEI